1 MRETRRGRHIDT
13 TSPRGYY
20 FDYSRCADPRGPVG
34 EDGLPLSGGGGRAR
48 NPAEVARY
56 ALGNLEVYLE
66 GGSEARRDRFE
77 RAASWLADHM
87 ELVPGSFGG
96 WAMPDPPPAFE
107 GRLSSGWFSGA
118 TQAECVSTLV
128 RASSLLGLRG
138 AIDAAGE
145 AFPAFRTPVEEG
157 GLLREVGERG
167 HEGTVESLAFIEEYP
182 MHGRPSMTLAGHVRA
197 AWSIF
202 DYWCATGDT
211 EAERL
216 FERCVGG
223 AEFVLDR
230 YEVGRWA
237 RADLDSA
244 WRGPRLSSAAGIEGQ
259 AVALEI
265 LADLTGRSAF
275 ERAAARWRGYAAS
288 PTARVRA
295 LVARTAF
302 ALANP
307 GAPPG

>member
-1 MRETRRGRHIDT
+1 MRATRRGRHIDT

-20 FDYSRCADPRGPVG
+20 FDYSPCADPRGPVG
-34 EDGLPLSGGGGRAR
+34 EDGLPLSRGGGRTC

-56 ALGNLEVYLE
+56 ALGNLEVYLG

-77 RAASWLADHM
+77 RAAAWLADHM
-87 ELVPGSFGG
+87 EFVPGNFGG
-96 WAMPDPPPAFE
+96 WAMPDPPAAFR
-107 GRLSSGWFSGA
+107 GRLSPGWFSGA

-128 RASSLLGLRG
+128 RASLLLGLRG
-138 AIDAAGE
+138 AIEAARE

-167 HEGTVESLAFIEEYP
+167 HEGAVESLAVIEEYP
-182 MHGRPSMTLAGHVRA
+182 MPGRPSMALSGHARA
-197 AWSIF
+197 VWSIF
-202 DYWCATGDT
+202 DYWRATGDG

-216 FERCVGG
+216 FERCVRGT
-223 AEFVLDR
+223 EFVLDR

-237 RADLDSA
+237 RADLDSG
-244 WRGPRLSSAAGIEGQ
+244 WRGRRPASSAGMAEQ
-259 AVALEI
+259 ALALRV

-275 ERAAARWRGYAAS
+275 EQAADRWRGYAAS
-288 PTARVRA
+288 PWLRLRA
-295 LVARTAF
+295 TIAATVF

-307 GAPPG
+307 GAPWL